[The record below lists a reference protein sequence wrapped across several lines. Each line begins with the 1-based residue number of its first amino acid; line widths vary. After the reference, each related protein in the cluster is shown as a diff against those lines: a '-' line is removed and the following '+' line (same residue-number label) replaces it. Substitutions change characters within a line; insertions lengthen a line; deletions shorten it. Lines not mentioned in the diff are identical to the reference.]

1 MEGDRPLAGVKVLDL
16 MWVMAGP
23 AASRVLADYGA
34 TVVRV
39 ESTKRIDTART
50 MAPFLTG
57 MPGPE
62 NSALFQS
69 LNAGKY
75 GVTLDLSSEEGREVA
90 LDLVRW
96 ADVVMESF
104 SPRAMRAWGLDYES
118 LRAVKPELIM
128 LSTCLMG
135 QTGPLAG
142 FAGFGSL
149 ASAISGFHNLTG
161 WPDRPPAGPFGAY
174 TDTFAPRFT
183 AAAVLAALEYRRRT
197 GKGQYLDQ
205 SQAEASLHFLAPALL
220 DYATNG
226 RALGPLGNRDAEMAP
241 HGAYPTAGEE
251 RWVAIAVEGDAQWR
265 TICDLMDR
273 PALAADARFAT
284 AAGRLASQ
292 DELDE
297 IVASWTRGRD
307 AREVEALLQARGVAA
322 TAVESSSD
330 LSDDE
335 QLRRR
340 GLLVDVEHDVHGTIP
355 VEGSRLR
362 LSDTPA
368 AIERA
373 APTFGRD
380 NHFVLHELLGYSE
393 ERIAELVAAGALE

>member
-1 MEGDRPLAGVKVLDL
+1 MSSDRPLAGVKVLDL

-34 TVVRV
+34 TVIHI
-39 ESTKRIDTART
+39 ESSKRIDTART
-50 MAPFLTG
+50 MAPFITG

-75 GVTLDLSSEEGREVA
+75 GVTLDLSSEQGRDVV

-104 SPRAMRAWGLDYES
+104 SPKAMRAWGLGYEA

-128 LSTCLMG
+128 VSTCLMG
-135 QTGPLAG
+135 QTGPLAS

-183 AAAVLAALEYRRRT
+183 AVAVLAALEYRRRT
-197 GKGQYLDQ
+197 GKGQYIDQ
-205 SQAEASLHFLAPALL
+205 SQAEAALHFLTPALL
-220 DYATNG
+220 DCTANG
-226 RALGPLGNRDAEMAP
+226 HVLGRMGNRDPAMAP
-241 HGAYPTAGEE
+241 HGVYPTAQEE
-251 RWVAIAVEGDAQWR
+251 RWIAIAIEGDGQWR
-265 TICDLMDR
+265 ELSDAMERRELVN
-273 PALAADARFAT
+273 DARFAT
-284 AAGRLASQ
+284 TNSRLARE
-292 DELDE
+292 DELDG
-297 IVASWTRGRD
+297 IVASWTRQHE
-307 AREVEALLQARGVAA
+307 AREIESLLQSRGVAA
-322 TAVESSSD
+322 SVVHGSRD
-330 LSDDE
+330 LYEDA
-335 QLRRR
+335 QLRHR
-340 GLLVDVEHDVHGTIP
+340 GLLVEVEHEVHGTIP
-355 VEGSRLR
+355 VEGSRFL
-362 LSDTPA
+362 LSEA
-368 AIERA
+368 SARIERS

-380 NHFVLHELLGYSE
+380 NQFVLREVLGYSE
-393 ERIAELVAAGALE
+393 DRIAELVAAGVLE

>member
-1 MEGDRPLAGVKVLDL
+1 
-16 MWVMAGP
+16 
-23 AASRVLADYGA
+23 
-34 TVVRV
+34 
-39 ESTKRIDTART
+39 
-50 MAPFLTG
+50 
-57 MPGPE
+57 
-62 NSALFQS
+62 
-69 LNAGKY
+69 
-75 GVTLDLSSEEGREVA
+75 VA

-104 SPRAMRAWGLDYES
+104 SPKAMRAWGLDYES
-118 LRAVKPELIM
+118 LRAIKPELIM

-135 QTGPLAG
+135 QTGPLAS

-226 RALGPLGNRDAEMAP
+226 RALGPLGNRDAAMAP
-241 HGAYPTAGEE
+241 HGVYPTAEE
-251 RWVAIAVEGDAQWR
+251 DCWVALAVEGDAQWAAL
-265 TICDLMDR
+265 CDLMGR
-273 PALAADARFAT
+273 PELAADARYAT
-284 AAGRLASQ
+284 AAARLASQ
-292 DELDE
+292 DALDE

-307 AREVEALLQARGVAA
+307 ALELEAALQARGIAA
-322 TAVESSSD
+322 STVESSGD
-330 LSDDE
+330 LSEDE
-335 QLRRR
+335 QLRVR
-340 GLLVDVEHDVHGTIP
+340 GLLVEVEHEVHGTIP
-355 VEGSRLR
+355 VEGSRIR
-362 LSDTPA
+362 LSETRA
-368 AIERA
+368 QIERS

-380 NHFVLHELLGYSE
+380 NHFVLRELLGYGE